1 MTGADGHSHS
11 TNGRVP
17 TGAALPGIDRVQSL
31 ALLTGI
37 IGLVACGALSLF
49 NGGTDS
55 FFRAY
60 FYGYLFCLAL
70 PIASI
75 GLLWINHMAPGTWGL
90 IIRRPLEAGTAT
102 IVLMAILFL
111 PILAGLTALY
121 PWVRDQ
127 VNTSPGVGALA
138 AADAHDAGED
148 SGEALGEGESHAP
161 VAGHAVSGHEMHS
174 RLGNKTWWFGRPF
187 FLARALGYFV
197 VWLGMAALLI
207 GTSRRQDGT
216 IDPAPSNRLRFLGPF
231 GLILLFLTAT
241 FALFDWSMSLDP
253 NWYSTIYGAMLLI
266 GMAQATLAFTIIVVS
281 RMMDRGL
288 LGDLVTTVRLRDLG
302 NLLLAL
308 TMLWAYTSF
317 SQFLIMWSGNL
328 AEEATWYYKRS
339 HDGWQFVVGFLMIVG
354 FFMPFIALLFR
365 PNKHSTQ
372 RIRTIC
378 WLILGIHV
386 VDVMWLVGPDL
397 GFRAIRFSYLLI
409 PIQFLAALAGI
420 GGFLLATYLF
430 FLKGQPLLSLNDP
443 SMVELIESDRAH
455 AHHAES
461 HAHGQPV

>member
-1 MTGADGHSHS
+1 MTGPDGHLPST

-17 TGAALPGIDRVQSL
+17 TGADLPGIDGAQRL
-31 ALLTGI
+31 ALLVGL
-37 IGLVACGALSLF
+37 IGLAACGALSLF
-49 NGGTDS
+49 NGGVDS

-102 IVLMAILFL
+102 IILMAILFL
-111 PILAGLTALY
+111 PLIAGLESLY
-121 PWVRDQ
+121 PWARDQ
-127 VNTSPGVGALA
+127 AHAASPAESAAPSAPA
-138 AADAHDAGED
+138 AAEEHDAAQATE
-148 SGEALGEGESHAP
+148 EAVE
-161 VAGHAVSGHEMHS
+161 GHAAAHPGHEMHS
-174 RLGNKTWWFGRPF
+174 RLGHKTWWFGRPF
-187 FLARALGYFV
+187 FLARAVLYFV
-197 VWLGMAALLI
+197 VWFGMAAVLI

-216 IDPAPSNRLRFLGPF
+216 ADPAPSHRLRFLGPF

-266 GMAQATLAFTIIVVS
+266 GMAQATLAFTIILVS
-281 RMMDRGL
+281 RMVDRGL

-328 AEEATWYYKRS
+328 AEEATWYFKRS
-339 HDGWQFVVGFLMIVG
+339 HDGWQFVVGFLLVLG
-354 FFMPFIALLFR
+354 FFGPFIALLFR
-365 PNKHSTQ
+365 PNKQSTQ

-397 GFRAIRFSYLLI
+397 GFRAIRLSYLLI
-409 PIQFLAALAGI
+409 PVQFLAALAGI
-420 GGFLLATYLF
+420 GGFLLFTYVF
-430 FLKGQPLLSLNDP
+430 FLKGRPLLSVNDP
-443 SMVELIESDRAH
+443 AMVELVESDRAH
-455 AHHAES
+455 HLHAQA
-461 HAHGQPV
+461 HAHGHHA